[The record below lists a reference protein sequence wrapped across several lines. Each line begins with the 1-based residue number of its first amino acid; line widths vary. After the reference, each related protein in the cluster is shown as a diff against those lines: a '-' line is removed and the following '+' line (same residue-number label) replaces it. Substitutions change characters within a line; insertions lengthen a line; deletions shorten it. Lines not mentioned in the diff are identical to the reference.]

1 MRSPQAQAQL
11 FVVEVATYLIFPLMS
26 DYTSVRCLSSLYT
39 GEEKRCQEIE
49 QAEVILDKVEGS
61 SNRPLLRHRLRL
73 LLNDCERSV
82 KNLKNYVVLPPP
94 AAISLDDILSE
105 RLPGDKEERSR
116 TQRPGRTSIVA

>member
-1 MRSPQAQAQL
+1 MRRPQAQAPL
-11 FVVEVATYLIFPLMS
+11 FVVEVASYLIFPLMS
-26 DYTSVRCLSSLYT
+26 DYTSLKCLSSLFT

-49 QAEVILDKVEGS
+49 QAEVMVDKLERS

-82 KNLKNYVVLPPP
+82 KNLKNYVVLPPA

-116 TQRPGRTSIVA
+116 TQRLGPTSTTA